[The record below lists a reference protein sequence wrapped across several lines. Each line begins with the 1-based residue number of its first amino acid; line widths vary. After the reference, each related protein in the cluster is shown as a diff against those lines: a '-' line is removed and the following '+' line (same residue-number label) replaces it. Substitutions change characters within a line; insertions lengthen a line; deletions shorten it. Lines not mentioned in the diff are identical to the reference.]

1 MSIITLLNTLENE
14 VDALGLIACTTSI
27 ITENCQNI
35 LYANTIG
42 DYGTGTTVLQ
52 YKYLPN
58 KLISAMRASVH
69 AIRSCNLQPKI
80 SAFVTPGRPWFSMHL
95 TREWYTLVQLLTQC
109 SS

>member
-27 ITENCQNI
+27 ITENRQNI

-58 KLISAMRASVH
+58 KRDASE
-69 AIRSCNLQPKI
+69 CNCNSFLQPATKN
-80 SAFVTPGRPWFSMHL
+80 
-95 TREWYTLVQLLTQC
+95 QC
-109 SS
+109 FRHAQPAMV